1 MVNLLSVV
9 RTIWMSNIDK
19 VQHWLNRLP
28 NKKKKHWVNQ
38 SVASSRSLRVCNL
51 ENSLVRENPSENE
64 DFSLKSSQIRKSQ

>member
-19 VQHWLNRLP
+19 VQHWLN
-28 NKKKKHWVNQ
+28 Q
-38 SVASSRSLRVCNL
+38 SVASSRSLGVFNL

-64 DFSLKSSQIRKSQ
+64 

>member
-9 RTIWMSNIDK
+9 RTIWMFNIDK

-38 SVASSRSLRVCNL
+38 SVASSRSLEFVIWRIHWCVKIPQKMKIFL
-51 ENSLVRENPSENE
+51 
-64 DFSLKSSQIRKSQ
+64 